1 MSAGRPVPNIDRLR
15 PDNRGRPG
23 GLSANCTVM
32 QGNRIMRDNF
42 LKLLSKF
49 RRDESGVTLVEY
61 GIAIALAV
69 ALGTAALTTLGNEIE
84 GGMIAAG
91 TAMPD

>member
-1 MSAGRPVPNIDRLR
+1 M
-15 PDNRGRPG
+15 
-23 GLSANCTVM
+23 T
-32 QGNRIMRDNF
+32 NF
-42 LKLLSKF
+42 IRKAFLHL

-69 ALGTAALTTLGNEIE
+69 GLGTAALTTLGGEI
-84 GGMIAAG
+84 GGAMTAAG